1 MSFLQRLKQNLGLFA
16 IMAGGICFRL
26 LGIDRPFLGN
36 FSSYQTLWAMMARF
50 MAREH
55 FLDLLNI
62 KLNVLIMGKPSL
74 HLLAY
79 PVSAFVAAVP
89 YAVFGGSLEVWGRLQ
104 AVFFSI
110 LTVVVLYFFVKKILN
125 KTIALT
131 AAFIYAFSPVS
142 IIYGQSFMD
151 EACSVFLVV
160 LALYMLYSDYERPSL
175 WRFFVSAFAASFA
188 VLSRIHTLYLLIPAA
203 YIFYLSYGRL
213 FFLKPKCIFYACLVL
228 FIPFLWY
235 GYTLYATLCYDNVY
249 TNMFVQMLYTKG
261 RQLAY
266 LSSFNFYKTLLD
278 YVSGIDFTPL
288 GFVALIAG
296 IVAMAGRPRYER
308 GFFYAWLGTVILFFL
323 ILPQKVMDHNFYT
336 LHLIP
341 VGSVFAA
348 LSFSELLTLEFWG
361 VRRTKVVL
369 SIGAI
374 GIFLLLSFRYT
385 LHPLRV
391 ISPESMNVQKA
402 AEEIR
407 RITGEDDR
415 IIAARGAAGD
425 LLYYCDR
432 KGWLFSLANESAN
445 VSKWFAINRWDK
457 LSPAERERRNEAAKD
472 PVSYLEYLKGE
483 GARYF
488 VVSYP
493 PEFLALKNFSAYMS
507 GHYRQ
512 LSSEPE
518 RYLIFDL
525 GERR

>member
-1 MSFLQRLKQNLGLFA
+1 MGLLQKLKQNLALIF
-16 IMAGGICFRL
+16 IVAGGICFRL
-26 LGIDRPFLGN
+26 LGFKQPFLGN

-55 FLDLLNI
+55 FLDLLNV
-62 KLNVLIMGKPSL
+62 KLNVLMAGKPSL

-79 PVSAFVAAVP
+79 PVSAFVAAIP
-89 YAVFGGSLEVWGRLQ
+89 YAIFGGSLELWGRLQ

-110 LTVVVLYFFVKKILN
+110 LTVAVLYFFVKKIFT
-125 KTIALT
+125 KTIALA

-142 IIYGQSFMD
+142 VIYGQSFMD

-160 LALYMLYSDYERPSL
+160 LALYMLYNDYERSSP
-175 WRFFVSAFAASFA
+175 WRFLISAFAASFA
-188 VLSRIHTLYLLIPAA
+188 VLCRIHTLYLLIPAA

-213 FFLKPKCIFYACLVL
+213 FFLRPKPILYVLIVL

-261 RQLAY
+261 RQLTY
-266 LSSFNFYKTLLD
+266 FLSFNFYKTLFD

-288 GFVALIAG
+288 GFVALIIG
-296 IVAMAGRPRYER
+296 IVAMAGRPQHER
-308 GFFYAWLGTVILFFL
+308 GFLYAWLGAVMLLFL
-323 ILPQKVMDHNFYT
+323 ILPQKVTDHNFYT

-348 LSFSELLTLEFWG
+348 LSFSELLTLKFWG
-361 VRRTKVVL
+361 VQRTKIL
-369 SIGAI
+369 LCIGAI

-385 LHPLRV
+385 LHPLTV
-391 ISPESMNVQKA
+391 ILPENKEVLKA
-402 AEEIR
+402 AKEIQ
-407 RITGEDDR
+407 RITGKDDR
-415 IIAARGAAGD
+415 IVAARGTAGD

-432 KGWLFSLANESAN
+432 NGWSFSLVNKGDN
-445 VSKWFAINRWDK
+445 TSKWFIINRWDK
-457 LSPAERERRNEAAKD
+457 LSDAECKRRNEAAKD
-472 PVSYLEYLKGE
+472 PVSYLEYLRGE

-493 PEFLALKNFSAYMS
+493 PEFLALKTFSSYMD

-512 LSSEPE
+512 LSPEPE